1 MQCEVWL
8 CVLVASSREN
18 ESFHALQDEFPV
30 DHPKDSSHFF
40 NVFGFLWDNKV
51 VAWVERELGK
61 KGTSRLALPMH
72 EWLYTQDLIF
82 KLCEYVY
89 CYLHFSSGGPNE

>member
-8 CVLVASSREN
+8 CVLVASSREKTKA
-18 ESFHALQDEFPV
+18 SMLCLQDEFPV

-51 VAWVERELGK
+51 VRWVERELGK

-72 EWLYTQDLIF
+72 E
-82 KLCEYVY
+82 
-89 CYLHFSSGGPNE
+89 